1 MIEFSSAPDEFVDGQ
16 LSPADRL
23 SRYFL
28 ELRGELLRFL
38 ARRAGRAR
46 AEDLAHDLWV
56 RLRERGDPDSWVE
69 PRAVIFTAASNLAT
83 DDGRREARER
93 ARASTDEVGLA
104 SVATHLDPSRDAEN
118 ISRIEQLAHALEELP
133 EICREAFLMNRI
145 DALTH
150 AEIAATLGISKKS
163 VQRYIE
169 RALHHLLSTAEE

>member
-1 MIEFSSAPDEFVDGQ
+1 MIEFSSTPDEFVDGQ
-16 LSPADRL
+16 LSPVDRL

-28 ELRGELLRFL
+28 EVRDELLRFL

-46 AEDLAHDLWV
+46 AEDLAHDLWIK
-56 RLRERGDPDSWVE
+56 LRERGDPDSWVE

-83 DDGRREARER
+83 DDGRRDAREQ
-93 ARASTDEVGLA
+93 ARISTDESPLD

-118 ISRIEQLAHALEELP
+118 LRRIEQLARALEELP

-150 AEIAATLGISKKS
+150 AQIAAALGISKKS

-169 RALHHLLSTAEE
+169 RVLHHLMSSAEE